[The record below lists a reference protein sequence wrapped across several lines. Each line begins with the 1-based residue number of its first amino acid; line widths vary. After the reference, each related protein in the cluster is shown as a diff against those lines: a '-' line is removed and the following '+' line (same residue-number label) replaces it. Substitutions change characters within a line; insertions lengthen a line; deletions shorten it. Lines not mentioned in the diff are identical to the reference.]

1 MIIKFDT
8 PRFNHTSKLICIF
21 SILCSGFYFNFVFFL
36 LNPVT
41 VHSETYL
48 TQPFSGQQ
56 TLQFRRDSALKG
68 LFIQEYIELA
78 PQFIFRKEKN
88 LVEIGL
94 GLKGVTL

>member
-1 MIIKFDT
+1 MTQQD
-8 PRFNHTSKLICIF
+8 LITLPNLYVYSAF
-21 SILCSGFYFNFVFFL
+21 FVQVFTLILCFFL